1 MLLAGA
7 ALVAPRAGSAP
18 VARPPAT
25 ESRTESRPREERQQ
39 VAEVT
44 VATEFS
50 LPANIIYEELIQEA
64 ALRFALAP
72 ALIRAVIRTESAF
85 NASAISSAGAQGLMQ
100 LMPELASEMG
110 VTDPFDPR
118 ENIMAGSQYL
128 SALLSDHG
136 GDLELALASYNAGPG
151 AVDHYGGVPPFEETQ
166 RYVRRIVDLVAASED
181 EENVEG
187 AGAANERRE

>member
-7 ALVAPRAGSAP
+7 ALVAPRAGGTP
-18 VARPPAT
+18 LARPPTT
-25 ESRTESRPREERQQ
+25 ESRAESRPRDDRPP

-50 LPANIIYEELIQEA
+50 LPANIVYEELIQEA

-85 NASAISSAGAQGLMQ
+85 NASAVSSAGAQGLMQ

-110 VTDPFDPR
+110 VSDPFDPR

-128 SALLSDHG
+128 SALLSDYDG
-136 GDLELALASYNAGPG
+136 NVELALASYNAGPG
-151 AVDHYGGVPPFEETQ
+151 AVEQYGGIPPFEETQ
-166 RYVRRIVDLVAASED
+166 RYVRTVLDRIAASEAEPD
-181 EENVEG
+181 DDS
-187 AGAANERRE
+187 RQSR